1 MLVPRTN
8 FLIFADFCKIFS
20 FPFPP
25 LNTPPLSLQLHWGV
39 LSLPSLPPF
48 SLLVKLG
55 LHRIWRNCSWP
66 LDICTYYVY
75 VIRIRILIC
84 LKLAFRRTLL
94 RSVSSK
100 DQFQGEVLPL
110 ASPLFKGLR
119 PKRKKRSVRNERCV
133 FAVVEAV
140 RNLILICCTYIFYV
154 YFSEKDSKILW
165 PTAQSKSSYGI
176 HSPNLPSLKREL
188 STTTSK
194 SLSSVKVIFAGTNIR
209 GSSFFFRSSTIAK
222 P

>member
-8 FLIFADFCKIFS
+8 LPIFFTFFYQSHKFVDFCKIFS

-25 LNTPPLSLQLHWGV
+25 FSVHSLSLQLHWGV
-39 LSLPSLPPF
+39 LSLLSLPPF

-55 LHRIWRNCSWP
+55 LRRIWRECSWP

-119 PKRKKRSVRNERCV
+119 PKRKNAV
-133 FAVVEAV
+133 FTMNAAFLLSLKQYVILYLYVVLTYFMCTFPKKTQKFCDLLLN
-140 RNLILICCTYIFYV
+140 RNLHTVSIPQIYH
-154 YFSEKDSKILW
+154 LW
-165 PTAQSKSSYGI
+165 KGSWALPLPN
-176 HSPNLPSLKREL
+176 HSTQWK
-188 STTTSK
+188 
-194 SLSSVKVIFAGTNIR
+194 
-209 GSSFFFRSSTIAK
+209 
-222 P
+222 